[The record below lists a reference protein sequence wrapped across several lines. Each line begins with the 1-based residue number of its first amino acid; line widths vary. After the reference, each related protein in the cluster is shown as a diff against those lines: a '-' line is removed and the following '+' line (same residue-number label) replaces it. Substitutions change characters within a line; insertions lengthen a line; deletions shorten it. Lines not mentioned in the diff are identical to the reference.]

1 MNSPLRTMTKRVSGP
16 SKRPSRSEIF
26 AVLKLRQNCSLF
38 EEGQLAFYVRSHLDK
53 FSVLYDKTLQPKE
66 QQAKIDTFFTVVS
79 LVKMGIF
86 F

>member
-26 AVLKLRQNCSLF
+26 AVLKLCQNCSLF
-38 EEGQLAFYVRSHLDK
+38 EEGQLAFYERSHLDK

-66 QQAKIDTFFTVVS
+66 QQAKIDTFFT
-79 LVKMGIF
+79 LL
-86 F
+86 

>member
-26 AVLKLRQNCSLF
+26 AVLKLRQNSSLF

-66 QQAKIDTFFTVVS
+66 QQAKIDTFFT
-79 LVKMGIF
+79 LL
-86 F
+86 

>member
-26 AVLKLRQNCSLF
+26 AVMKLRQNCSLF

-66 QQAKIDTFFTVVS
+66 QQAKIDTFFT
-79 LVKMGIF
+79 LL
-86 F
+86 

>member
-1 MNSPLRTMTKRVSGP
+1 MNSPLRTMAKRVSGP

-66 QQAKIDTFFTVVS
+66 QQAKIDTFFK
-79 LVKMGIF
+79 LL
-86 F
+86 